1 MVPASIPYHVE
12 IRKKHYAIC
21 PARSERPPSRAQEWW
36 EFLEFHFVA
45 TGDWQR
51 KRLWLSL
58 FAQAV

>member
-36 EFLEFHFVA
+36 EFLEFHSVA

-51 KRLWLSL
+51 KRL
-58 FAQAV
+58 